1 MSQELKAGYANY
13 VRGRSGLNEANEK
26 PDQTS
31 SGLLTR
37 KNNMDKKEENK
48 SKEPAQLALEA
59 FNLISEKREEYNN
72 ESKSRV

>member
-13 VRGRSGLNEANEK
+13 VRGMSGLRKTNETPE
-26 PDQTS
+26 QTS

-37 KNNMDKKEENK
+37 KMNMGKKEENK
-48 SKEPAQLALEA
+48 SKEPAKIALEA

-72 ESKSRV
+72 GSKSRV

>member
-13 VRGRSGLNEANEK
+13 VRGMSGLRKTNETSE
-26 PDQTS
+26 QTS

-37 KNNMDKKEENK
+37 KTNMGKKEESK
-48 SKEPAQLALEA
+48 SKEPAQIALEA

-72 ESKSRV
+72 GSKSRV